1 MAPEVAL
8 KQPYNAKCDVFSFSM
23 MLYEIVTLEY
33 LYPEYSID
41 DYYTNVCVN
50 NQRPS
55 LTAENWTTTIPAI
68 VKHVITEGWSVDP
81 ALRPD
86 MKRIG
91 TLLKGLLMDMV
102 ATLFSS
108 AYHKDRNRYGSDTM
122 EATGKVG
129 RTDEME
135 AIQNRTEHMM
145 NRSRGSTH
153 LRLMKKKKKKQRDTS
168 SDKRSGDTTAHPCT
182 TQGTTLSGDNSSA
195 HPNNSSRNRA
205 ASDNNGKKHLED
217 FLADS
222 KKQQENDI
230 HHKRIINGIE
240 RDDEQYNILMSTDL
254 NASAINSG
262 SSNNS
267 CSRNSGNSGR
277 ITNTNG
283 NCRLFEPHK
292 SATGSIL
299 SSKRGE
305 TIIHH
310 MKTINAAI
318 E

>member
-23 MLYEIVTLEY
+23 MLYEMVTLEY

-55 LTAENWTTTIPAI
+55 LTSENWTTTIPAI

-153 LRLMKKKKKKQRDTS
+153 LRLMKKKKKKQGDTS
-168 SDKRSGDTTAHPCT
+168 SGKRSGDTSAHPCT
-182 TQGTTLSGDNSSA
+182 TQGTTISGDNSSA
-195 HPNNSSRNRA
+195 HPNSSRNRA
-205 ASDNNGKKHLED
+205 ASDNNKKKQLEN
-217 FLADS
+217 FLVDS
-222 KKQQENDI
+222 KNQKENDI
-230 HHKRIINGIE
+230 HKRIINGIE
-240 RDDEQYNILMSTDL
+240 RDDDQYNILMSADL
-254 NASAINSG
+254 NDSAIGSG
-262 SSNNS
+262 NHNNS
-267 CSRNSGNSGR
+267 SRNSDSSGR
-277 ITNTNG
+277 IENTNG
-283 NCRLFEPHK
+283 NCRLFDPHK

-310 MKTINAAI
+310 MKTINAVI